1 MKIAL
6 LNPPY
11 LPGFSRFSRS
21 PAVTRSGTIYYPIWH
36 AYAAGLLEREGHEV
50 MLIDAPAQRLTMTDC
65 LSLIKDFSPG
75 MTAVYTSTPSIV
87 NDIECAAAIKII
99 MPSSF
104 MALTGP
110 HVSALPD
117 QTLSMDERID
127 AVAIGEY
134 DLTLLELASTI
145 ESGGDIDGVPGLV
158 IRTNGKVEPTAAR
171 AHIEDLDSLPFVSS
185 VYKRHARIE
194 DYFYAHCRYPVVSIF
209 TSRGCAARCDY
220 CVYPQTVFGRRHRQ
234 RSPENI
240 VEEFRYIEKELPQTK
255 EVLIDDDTFSFDK
268 AHTLEF
274 AELMIRSRVKLPWT
288 VECRA
293 NLDFETL
300 SAMKRAG
307 CRLVVAGFESADDAI
322 LRNIKKGITVER
334 MRRFALDA
342 RRAGIMI
349 HACFMAGNRGETM
362 ETLKRTLAFAK
373 EIRPDT
379 CQFFP
384 LMVYPGTEAYAWARG
399 NGYLESEDFP
409 DWLTPEGLH
418 NCLVSTP
425 ELSARELVEFCDFAR
440 RSFYLAPGYISYK
453 VRRLLAEPR
462 EMRRTAK
469 SARIFLKHLM
479 SGNKVKDAA

>member
-322 LRNIKKGITVER
+322 LRPRGDGR
-334 MRRFALDA
+334 A
-342 RRAGIMI
+342 RGAGRLGRGQGCSAVGRGRHSLPFGSPGRGTAAVRAILSVRV
-349 HACFMAGNRGETM
+349 HPRQR
-362 ETLKRTLAFAK
+362 RTLGGLPAVAPPPFRRHHPADGV
-373 EIRPDT
+373 EVGGEGWPRGPEVEAPEDGIR
-379 CQFFP
+379 
-384 LMVYPGTEAYAWARG
+384 
-399 NGYLESEDFP
+399 ESQGHLVP
-409 DWLTPEGLH
+409 HGL
-418 NCLVSTP
+418 
-425 ELSARELVEFCDFAR
+425 
-440 RSFYLAPGYISYK
+440 
-453 VRRLLAEPR
+453 
-462 EMRRTAK
+462 
-469 SARIFLKHLM
+469 
-479 SGNKVKDAA
+479 